1 MAYHGAALIM
11 GARLRVLVTGV
22 GGFIG
27 GNLIA
32 RAPPDWDV
40 VGLSR
45 STDGGTS
52 PGLMRMPTVDEALAP
67 ELAHGFDAIV
77 HLAGNAN
84 HGLADREPWADLTA
98 TGVLAASILGRI
110 PTRRVVLL
118 SSAAVY
124 AGLSGPVDPGR
135 CVRPPMAYALSKL
148 YVEGLVAS
156 LVAGGRAQ
164 SAFIVRLYNAFG
176 PGERPGRLIPRVVEA
191 ARAGTPFT
199 LTGDPSS
206 LSDPVHVDDV
216 VTCLVAA
223 VHSSVQGTFDL
234 CGGDPVPLGDQVA
247 RIAGVLGLREPSLT
261 IEPRNGEI
269 PIHFHSDPGPLSAA
283 LGIPR
288 PEEFASGLRRYAAAS
303 GWINT

>member
-1 MAYHGAALIM
+1 MAHPGAALTM
-11 GARLRVLVTGV
+11 GARWRVLVTGA

-27 GNLIA
+27 RNLLA
-32 RAPPDWDV
+32 RAPGDWEV
-40 VGLSR
+40 AGLTR
-45 STDGGTS
+45 STAGGTS
-52 PGLMRMPTVDEALAP
+52 PGLIRTPAVDEPLVP
-67 ELAHGFDAIV
+67 ELARGFDAIV

-84 HGLADREPWADLTA
+84 HGLAEQEPWADLTA

-124 AGLSGPVDPGR
+124 AGLTGRVDPGQ

-156 LVAGGRAQ
+156 LIAGGRAE
-164 SAFIVRLYNAFG
+164 SAFIVRLYNAYG

-191 ARAGTPFT
+191 ARTGQPFT

-223 VHSSVQGTFDL
+223 VDSGVEGTYDL

-247 RIAGVLGLREPSLT
+247 RITSVLGLPEPALN
-261 IEPRNGEI
+261 IEPREGET
-269 PIHFHSDPGPLSAA
+269 PIRFHSDPGPLGAA

-288 PEEFASGLRRYAAAS
+288 PEAFASGLRRYAAAS
-303 GWINT
+303 GWVTT

>member
-1 MAYHGAALIM
+1 M

-27 GNLIA
+27 SNLMA
-32 RAPPDWDV
+32 RAPGDWDL

-52 PGLMRMPTVDEALAP
+52 PGLIRTPAVDEALPP
-67 ELAHGFDAIV
+67 ELAQGFDAIV

-124 AGLSGPVDPGR
+124 AGLTGPVDPAR

-156 LVAGGRAQ
+156 LVAGGRTQ

-176 PGERPGRLIPRVVEA
+176 PGERPGRLIPRVVDA
-191 ARAGTPFT
+191 ARTGKPFT

-223 VHSSVQGTFDL
+223 VHSRVQGTFDL
-234 CGGDPVPLGDQVA
+234 CGGEPVPLRDQVA
-247 RIAGVLGLREPSLT
+247 RIADVLGLPELSLT
-261 IEPRNGEI
+261 IEPRDGET

-303 GWINT
+303 GWINA

>member
-1 MAYHGAALIM
+1 
-11 GARLRVLVTGV
+11 
-22 GGFIG
+22 
-27 GNLIA
+27 
-32 RAPPDWDV
+32 
-40 VGLSR
+40 
-45 STDGGTS
+45 
-52 PGLMRMPTVDEALAP
+52 VDEALAP
-67 ELAHGFDAIV
+67 ELAQGFDVIV

-84 HGLADREPWADLTA
+84 HGLADQEPWADLMA

-110 PTRRVVLL
+110 PTRRIVLL

-124 AGLSGPVDPGR
+124 AGLSGRVDPAR

-156 LVAGGRAQ
+156 LLAGGRVQ
-164 SAFIVRLYNAFG
+164 SACIIRLYNAFG

-191 ARAGTPFT
+191 ARNSRPFT
-199 LTGDPSS
+199 LTGDPAS

-216 VTCLVAA
+216 VTCLLAA
-223 VHSSVQGTFDL
+223 ANGSVHGTFDL

-247 RIAGVLGLREPSLT
+247 RIAQVLGLPELPLT
-261 IEPRNGEI
+261 IDPRPGET
-269 PIHFHSDPGPLSAA
+269 PIAFHSDPGPLSAA

-288 PEEFASGLRRYAAAS
+288 PEAFASGLRRYGEAS

>member
-1 MAYHGAALIM
+1 M
-11 GARLRVLVTGV
+11 GVRLRVLVTGA

-27 GNLIA
+27 SNLRA
-32 RAPPDWDV
+32 RVPRDWDL

-45 STDGGTS
+45 LTDGGS
-52 PGLMRMPTVDEALAP
+52 SSGLVRTPTMDEALPA
-67 ELAHGFDAIV
+67 ELASGFDVIV

-84 HGLADREPWADLTA
+84 HGLADQEPWADLMA

-110 PTRRVVLL
+110 PTRRIVLL

-124 AGLSGPVDPGR
+124 AGLSGRVDPAT
-135 CVRPPMAYALSKL
+135 CVNPPMPYALSKL
-148 YVEGLVAS
+148 YVEGFVAS
-156 LVAGGRAQ
+156 LVASGRAE
-164 SAFIVRLYNAFG
+164 SAVIIRLYNAFG
-176 PGERPGRLIPRVVEA
+176 PGERPGRLVPRVVEA
-191 ARAGTPFT
+191 AKTGEPFK

-216 VTCLVAA
+216 VTSLMAAAGSVA
-223 VHSSVQGTFDL
+223 HGTFDL

-247 RIAGVLGLREPSLT
+247 RIAQVLGLPELPLT
-261 IEPRNGEI
+261 IDPRPGET
-269 PIHFHSDPGPLSAA
+269 PIAFHSDPGPLSAA

-288 PEEFASGLRRYAAAS
+288 PEAFASALRRYGVAS

>member
-1 MAYHGAALIM
+1 M
-11 GARLRVLVTGV
+11 GARLRVLVTGA

-27 GNLIA
+27 RNLLA
-32 RAPPDWDV
+32 RAPGDWEL

-52 PGLMRMPTVDEALAP
+52 PGLTRTPPVDEPLVP
-67 ELAHGFDAIV
+67 ELARGFDVIV

-84 HGLADREPWADLTA
+84 HGLAEREPWADLTA
-98 TGVLAASILGRI
+98 SGVLAASILGRI
-110 PTRRVVLL
+110 STRRIVLL

-124 AGLSGPVDPGR
+124 AGLRGRVDPGQ

-156 LVAGGRAQ
+156 LVTGGRAE

-176 PGERPGRLIPRVVEA
+176 PGERPGRLIPRVVDA
-191 ARAGTPFT
+191 ARTGQPFT

-223 VHSSVQGTFDL
+223 VNSGVDGTYDL

-247 RIAGVLGLREPSLT
+247 RITAVLGLPAPSLT
-261 IEPRNGEI
+261 IEPREAET
-269 PIHFHSDPGPLSAA
+269 PIQFHSDPGPLTAA
-283 LGIPR
+283 LGIAR
-288 PEEFASGLRRYAAAS
+288 PEAFASALRRYAVAS
-303 GWINT
+303 GWITA